1 MGRWIVSDASR
12 WSATRRREFP
22 GARGTIAPPVK
33 RAVPA
38 SASRAPNRAR
48 PLVVDAGG
56 YVGAARR
63 IPSPNCDDRPQDTPI
78 SLVVVHGISLPPGQ
92 FGGDGVERLF
102 TNRLDPAAHPYYE
115 GIANLR
121 VSSHFLV
128 RRDGSLVQFVSCADR
143 AWHAGESMWRGAPR
157 CNDFSIG
164 IEVEGTDAE
173 PYADVQYGQ
182 LARLCRALARR
193 YPIADIVGHCDIA
206 PGRKTDPGPAFDW
219 PRFERTLRRPLR
231 TAQ

>member
-1 MGRWIVSDASR
+1 MAQSR
-12 WSATRRREFP
+12 R
-22 GARGTIAPPVK
+22 PVK

-38 SASRAPNRAR
+38 RALRAPNRAR

-102 TNRLDPAAHPYYE
+102 TNRLDPAAHPYFE
-115 GIANLR
+115 GIAHLR

-128 RRDGSLVQFVSCADR
+128 RRDGSLVQFVPCASR
-143 AWHAGESMWRGAPR
+143 AWHAGESAWRGIPR
-157 CNDFSIG
+157 CNDYSIG
-164 IEVEGTDAE
+164 IEVEGTDAQ
-173 PYADVQYGQ
+173 PYADVQYAE

-193 YPIADIVGHCDIA
+193 YPIADIVGHCHIA
-206 PGRKTDPGPAFDW
+206 PGRKTDPGAAFDW
-219 PRFERTLRRPLR
+219 ARLERTLRRPLR
-231 TAQ
+231 AAR